1 MKIKKGSPSYL
12 GQIEIDGKPFELPNG
27 ILNKMVTGCGAT
39 TLAIED
45 NYKTI
50 VCSPRVKLLD
60 NKSVQHT
67 NTLLVKGGVNK
78 TTIGKYIEETPIP
91 KILVTYDSLYKVI
104 DCIDDYSG
112 WRVVVDE
119 FQCILNDASF
129 KADTEIKLLEKLN
142 SFPYVTYLSATP
154 ILDKY
159 LE

>member
-1 MKIKKGSPSYL
+1 MLKEIITIKGGSPSYL

-67 NTLLVKGGVNK
+67 NTLLVKGGGQQDNNRQV
-78 TTIGKYIEETPIP
+78 YRR
-91 KILVTYDSLYKVI
+91 DSHPQNP
-104 DCIDDYSG
+104 C
-112 WRVVVDE
+112 
-119 FQCILNDASF
+119 
-129 KADTEIKLLEKLN
+129 
-142 SFPYVTYLSATP
+142 YL
-154 ILDKY
+154 
-159 LE
+159 